1 MKRQAICA
9 LFLAGVTAACIPYG
23 GPVQTN
29 IPPAPPA
36 PTVEP
41 ARAINLLY
49 EHNFAATIA
58 RRLASACSEISVNEG
73 AISNG
78 EAQVRGV
85 VAAAGLSDEDVR
97 ARLDAVSQSRLAGDL
112 DAFTNQ
118 TGIRFS
124 DPDSNCSVAR
134 GQIAGGSRIGAY
146 LSDLP
151 GLAYSTNA
159 PEAIASDALSAI
171 GSTGTG
177 ALEPSGAEAGATG
190 SLAPAAESD
199 GLSAPDLS
207 GGISNQPLPPAEP
220 GTEG

>member
-1 MKRQAICA
+1 MKRHAICA
-9 LFLAGVTAACIPYG
+9 VLLAGLTAACIPYR

-29 IPPAPPA
+29 IAPLPPA

-41 ARAINLLY
+41 ARAINALY

-58 RRLASACSEISVNEG
+58 RRLAEACTEVSVNEG

-85 VAAAGLSDEDVR
+85 VAAAGLSDDDVR
-97 ARLDAVSQSRLAGDL
+97 TRLDAVSQSRLSGDF
-112 DAFTNQ
+112 DAFISQ

-124 DPDSNCSVAR
+124 DPASSCSVAR

-159 PEAIASDALSAI
+159 PEAIAADALSAI

-177 ALEPSGAEAGATG
+177 GLETSGGTG
-190 SLAPAAESD
+190 SLAAPEVSN
-199 GLSAPDLS
+199 GLGAPDLS

-220 GTEG
+220 GTGG

>member
-1 MKRQAICA
+1 MKRGVVCA
-9 LFLAGVTAACIPYG
+9 LLLSSAVAACVPAR

-29 IPPAPPA
+29 VAPLPPV

-58 RRLASACSEISVNEG
+58 RRLASACAEISVNEG

-85 VAAAGLSDEDVR
+85 VAASGLSEDDVR
-97 ARLDAVSQSRLAGDL
+97 ARLDAVSQTRLAGDV

-124 DPDSNCSVAR
+124 DPESNCSVAR

-151 GLAYSTNA
+151 GLAYSSNA
-159 PEAIASDALSAI
+159 PEAIAADALTAI
-171 GSTGTG
+171 GGTGTG
-177 ALEPSGAEAGATG
+177 ALSSPETAGTGAGGLASPDSGIGLGAQG
-190 SLAPAAESD
+190 
-199 GLSAPDLS
+199 LS
-207 GGISNQPLPPAEP
+207 GGISNEPLPPADS
-220 GTEG
+220 GTDG